1 MAITRVTVTVA
12 DFRARF
18 AEFASTSDAIIELA
32 LEEALL
38 IHSIR
43 KVATLFCAAHLLSYS
58 LTNIAGGGSGG
69 GATTTTGQISKKSVG
84 PLSVEYETLSGTTTN
99 SRNSRN
105 PTEVAYFAGTTYG
118 QQFLILEQRSPR
130 AAIGAL
136 VVG

>member
-84 PLSVEYETLSGTTTN
+84 PLSVEYETLS
-99 SRNSRN
+99 RHHH
-105 PTEVAYFAGTTYG
+105 
-118 QQFLILEQRSPR
+118 QQ
-130 AAIGAL
+130 
-136 VVG
+136 